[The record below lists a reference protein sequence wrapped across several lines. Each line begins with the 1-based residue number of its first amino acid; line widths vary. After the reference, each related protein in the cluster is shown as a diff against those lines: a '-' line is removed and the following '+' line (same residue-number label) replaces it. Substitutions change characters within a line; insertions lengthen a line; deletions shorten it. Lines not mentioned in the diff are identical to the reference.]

1 MGVTLRSARLLKFL
15 IIISPPVTST
25 IITPSNYREISGG
38 VWYLNK
44 IMFKIY
50 LKNFNKK
57 II

>member
-1 MGVTLRSARLLKFL
+1 MRVTLHSARLLKFL

-25 IITPSNYREISGG
+25 IITPPSNYREISGA

-50 LKNFNKK
+50 LK
-57 II
+57 